1 MSEEVSRWGG
11 KEVIEM
17 LFIRENYVN
26 GVRSVMPTMV
36 FCLIE
41 RFPSGRGDLDQ
52 LDLNLS
58 KVSLTLPEEGK
69 VDIPY

>member
-1 MSEEVSRWGG
+1 
-11 KEVIEM
+11 M
-17 LFIRENYVN
+17 L
-26 GVRSVMPTMV
+26 TMV
-36 FCLIE
+36 FCFIE
-41 RFPSGRGDLDQ
+41 RIPSGRGDLDQ